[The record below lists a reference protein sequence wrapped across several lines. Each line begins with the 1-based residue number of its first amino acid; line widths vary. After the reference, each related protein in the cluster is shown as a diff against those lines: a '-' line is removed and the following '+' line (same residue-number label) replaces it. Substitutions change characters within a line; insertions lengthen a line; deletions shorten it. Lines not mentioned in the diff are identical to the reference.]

1 MDAKGITFLIFW
13 IAFAAIAAWACFNRL
28 AAAKETGTFRYV
40 FHGIGQENWPNLF
53 GFLKG
58 FLNIQAYAFCL
69 MAGIGLIWLAAT
81 LIGKV
86 K

>member
-1 MDAKGITFLIFW
+1 MDAKGILFLVVW
-13 IAFAAIAAWACFNRL
+13 VAFAVVAAWACFNRL
-28 AAAKETGTFRYV
+28 AAAKATGSFRYI
-40 FHGIGQENWPNLF
+40 FHGIGQDNWPGLF

-69 MAGIGLIWLAAT
+69 MAGIGIIWLAAI

>member
-13 IAFAAIAAWACFNRL
+13 TAFAAIAAWACFNRL
-28 AAAKETGTFRYV
+28 AAAKEAGTFRYM
-40 FHGIGQENWPNLF
+40 FHGIGQQNWPNLF

-58 FLNIQAYAFCL
+58 FLNVGAYALCS
-69 MAGIGLIWLAAT
+69 MAGISLIWLAAI
-81 LIGKV
+81 LIGKL

>member
-1 MDAKGITFLIFW
+1 MDAKGITFLILW
-13 IAFAAIAAWACFNRL
+13 IAFTAIAAWACFNRL
-28 AAAKETGTFRYV
+28 AAAKDTGTFRYV
-40 FHGIGQENWPNLF
+40 LHGIGQDNWPILF

-58 FLNIQAYAFCL
+58 LLNIQAYAFCL

>member
-13 IAFAAIAAWACFNRL
+13 VAFTSIAAWACFNRL

-40 FHGIGQENWPNLF
+40 FHGISQENWPNLF
-53 GFLKG
+53 GILKG
-58 FLNIQAYAFCL
+58 LLNVGAYALCL
-69 MAGIGLIWLAAT
+69 MAGIGLIWLAT
-81 LIGKV
+81 ILIGKL